1 MATSLLTEAKNI
13 LDSIETAI
21 TDKITD
27 EESSE
32 DTARA
37 QLIAAIKEKISADD
51 EMPVEVIDAF
61 ANTVADKLTASVD
74 ETTTLNVFSIVNSV
88 VSSLVDAFKNISTQS
103 VTVDDTTYSLSYN
116 PIKTGAI
123 SFFLNVSGTITSS
136 VSWTDADGE
145 THESEIS
152 WRDFSKDTL
161 LSYVD
166 TLKDLAEDFINS
178 TWNTLQNIADTVRLA
193 ETIRSLYSSGSST
206 SDIIKEVFGDDAVK
220 STIKSELESYIL
232 ENLPDGAKTVLALT
246 QYAALNTRYK
256 QLSTAVEKDKNVE
269 KKAAAFIKTANKIE
283 KALGLDESDLI
294 ADMGDGT
301 SYDFKNSY
309 AFVTDEADDTFSVDD
324 YQYTPALVNASLRA
338 EPIAIVG
345 DKKANIIIGG
355 TGDDLLDGGKGKD
368 ILIGYDGDDTLIG
381 GAGNDS
387 LHGGEGRDVFV
398 YDGAGNDFINDYTE
412 GDDIIKLV
420 DVTISGGSTKND
432 AAILKFGSKKL
443 TLNDAVDK
451 EIVIEDGD
459 GNRTTYIN
467 GEVVESGVLEVDP
480 NPIEPTTDVYWFD
493 GENMTSE
500 LEQLIADDRS
510 IGLDASLDEKIN
522 LGVNVIESKSIVCAD
537 TSRGARRGGIG
548 QS

>member
-21 TDKITD
+21 TDKLTD

-61 ANTVADKLTASVD
+61 ANTVADKLTASID

-88 VSSLVDAFKNISTQS
+88 VSSIVDAFKNISTQS

-161 LSYVD
+161 LSYIN

-193 ETIRSLYSSGSST
+193 ETIQSLYSSGSST

-283 KALGLDESDLI
+283 AALGLDESDLI

-355 TGDDLLDGGKGKD
+355 TGDDWLDGGKGKD
-368 ILIGYDGDDTLIG
+368 ILIGYDGDDTLLG

-387 LHGGEGRDVFV
+387 LHGGDGRDVFV

-432 AAILKFGSKKL
+432 AVILKFGSKKL

-451 EIVIEDGD
+451 EIVVEDGD
-459 GNRTTYIN
+459 GKRTTYIN

-510 IGLDASLDEKIN
+510 LGLDASLDENIISTTGKAMM
-522 LGVNVIESKSIVCAD
+522 LCSTTPRAT
-537 TSRGARRGGIG
+537 TS
-548 QS
+548 SSSST